1 MGSGVT
7 DDTED
12 NHTVEAK
19 TGCFSIGQVSSAVT
33 RAAQAGIGGSTP
45 PQSYRFSPWWKP
57 CGGPRFYMSIRHLL
71 SGRSTLDQLR
81 ILMNADRV
89 LADRCGR
96 YFGGELTDEEIE
108 ALLSKEGRR

>member
-1 MGSGVT
+1 
-7 DDTED
+7 
-12 NHTVEAK
+12 
-19 TGCFSIGQVSSAVT
+19 
-33 RAAQAGIGGSTP
+33 
-45 PQSYRFSPWWKP
+45 
-57 CGGPRFYMSIRHLL
+57 MSIRHLL